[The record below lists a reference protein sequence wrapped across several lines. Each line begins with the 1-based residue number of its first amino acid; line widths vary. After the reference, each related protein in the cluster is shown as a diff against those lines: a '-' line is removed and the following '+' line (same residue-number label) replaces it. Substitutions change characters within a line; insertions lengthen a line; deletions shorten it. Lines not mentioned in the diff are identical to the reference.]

1 MRKFIYTLC
10 LMGVTSL
17 GFLSCIGDSD
27 NTVDIYDEACIS
39 SVSIT
44 AMNKLEHTLGEDW
57 QDATYKVKVTSFPT
71 LTIDQKNYKIYNTD
85 SLPFES
91 VMDRILLSIEKT
103 AYSGAIVI
111 RSIDGEDK
119 WKVYSSTDSIDFS
132 KPREFRVL
140 NTDGSKYRSYQVN
153 LVAHQVPT
161 NKIRWKEM
169 PKESY
174 PAAKKGSVD
183 WEKAVKDAGLAKFI
197 GEGIFEAYAFRAD
210 GQIMVSTDNGVTW
223 KEDLMDEDKSLAPL
237 QDFRFL
243 SIPFAVD
250 ADADYQLLIGTTGT
264 EEDRVTDAMT
274 VWRKIAEYDDSHR
287 PSKWVLMPL
296 EEYNKY
302 YLPINEKYS
311 LLSFNN
317 EILAVSNKGTR
328 VSRDGGLTW
337 KMAKRYELPYDN
349 LEEIVATVDDEDYIW
364 IKEIEEGNVWRG
376 TYVKE

>member
-1 MRKFIYTLC
+1 
-10 LMGVTSL
+10 MGVTSL
-17 GFLSCIGDSD
+17 GFLSCIGSD
-27 NTVDIYDEACIS
+27 KEVDIYDEACIS

-44 AMNKLEHTLGEDW
+44 AMSKLEHTLGEDW

-103 AYSGAIVI
+103 TYSGAIVI

-197 GEGIFEAYAFRAD
+197 GEGISEAYAFRAD
-210 GQIMVSTDNGVTW
+210 GQIMVSTDKGITW

-250 ADADYQLLIGTTGT
+250 ANADYQLLIGTTGT

-296 EEYNKY
+296 EEYNRY

-328 VSRDGGLTW
+328 VTRDGGLTW
-337 KMAKRYELPYDN
+337 KMAKRYKLPYDN
-349 LEEIVATVDDEDYIW
+349 LDEIVATVDDEDYIW
-364 IKEIEEGNVWRG
+364 IKEIEKGNVWRG